1 MRAKPSVVF
10 CAEKEGGNFM
20 VITNCYQPLPLG
32 GNRNFCFGVRKT
44 IFVRS
49 VAHTFAEVV
58 GENVPLLQWTEFP
71 KPIG

>member
-44 IFVRS
+44 IFVRT
-49 VAHTFAEVV
+49 ATQTFAEVV
-58 GENVPLLQWTEFP
+58 GENVPLLQWMEFP
-71 KPIG
+71 KSIG